1 MNDIQEHTIDRKKIA
16 IRLLY
21 TILNFVVLEIL
32 KVIIQVTVIFQ
43 YVYLFITRTH
53 NEPVRV
59 FSNKIATYAYRVIRY
74 LSLNENT
81 IPFPFSEFPSEIE
94 PPEQA
99 VTF

>member
-1 MNDIQEHTIDRKKIA
+1 MNDIQKYTVERKKIA

-32 KVIIQVTVIFQ
+32 KVIIQVTVVFQ

-53 NEPVRV
+53 NEPVRK
-59 FSNKIATYAYRVIRY
+59 FGNKISTYAYRVIRY

-81 IPFPFSEFPSEIE
+81 IPFPFSDFPPEIE
-94 PPEQA
+94 PPEQP

>member
-1 MNDIQEHTIDRKKIA
+1 MTSKKYTIERKQIA

-21 TILNFVVLEIL
+21 TILNVVVLEIL

-43 YVYLFITRTH
+43 YVYLFITRTY
-53 NEPVRV
+53 NSPIRN

-74 LSLNENT
+74 LSLNDNT
-81 IPFPFSEFPSEIE
+81 IPFPFSEFPPEIE
-94 PPEQA
+94 PPEQE

>member
-1 MNDIQEHTIDRKKIA
+1 MSEIQKYTIERKKIA

-53 NEPVRV
+53 NEPIRK
-59 FSNKIATYAYRVIRY
+59 FANKIATYAYRVIRY
-74 LSLNENT
+74 LSLNEST
-81 IPFPFSEFPSEIE
+81 IPFPFSDFPPEIE
-94 PPEQA
+94 PPEQQ

>member
-1 MNDIQEHTIDRKKIA
+1 MNDIQRYTIDRKKIA

-53 NEPVRV
+53 NEPVRN

-74 LSLNENT
+74 LSLNENA
-81 IPFPFSEFPSEIE
+81 IPFPFSDFPPEME
-94 PPEQA
+94 PPEQP